1 MSMHDQLRFSAPPR
15 RVPLSLRVVNF
26 FNMWAQIGWG
36 VFGFGMIFFWVFGT
50 SADFSAITFRHPGG
64 RTTGHVMKVEDTS
77 ASENKQTIRAS
88 HYQYSVAGELFN
100 GKSYTTGGAPAVG
113 DEVTVEYDEDSP
125 GRSRIEG
132 MRRAMF
138 GPWAAI
144 VVIFPAIGLVFLIPG
159 TLTGRKRNHLLQN
172 GILGSGKAID
182 RRPTNV
188 RINNRPVWEVVYEFH
203 DRNGMRQECCA
214 RAVDTTRLEDE
225 ESEALL
231 YDPEDPSKAYVIDEA
246 PARPKFD
253 LNGDLQGRPA
263 AAMLAMI
270 VPGVVIAFNALL
282 LYAKL
287 T

>member
-1 MSMHDQLRFSAPPR
+1 MHDHLRFTAPPR

-26 FNMWAQIGWG
+26 FNGWAQIGWG
-36 VFGFGMIFFWVFGT
+36 VFGFGMIFFWIFGA
-50 SADFSAITFRHPGG
+50 SADFSGITFRNPGG
-64 RTTGHVMKVEDTS
+64 RTTGHVMKVEETG
-77 ASENKQTIRAS
+77 ASENEQPISAS

-113 DEVTVEYDEDSP
+113 DEVTVEFDEDSP

-144 VVIFPAIGLVFLIPG
+144 VAIFPAIGLVFLIPG
-159 TLTGRKRNHLLQN
+159 TLKGRNRNHLLEN
-172 GILGSGKAID
+172 GILARGTFVD
-182 RRPTNV
+182 RRPTNM
-188 RINNRPVWEVVYEFH
+188 RINNRPVWEVVFEFH
-203 DRNGMRQECCA
+203 DRNGQRRECCA

-225 ESEALL
+225 ASEALL
-231 YDPEDPSKAYVIDEA
+231 YDPEDPSKAYVLDEA
-246 PARPKFD
+246 PARPSFD
-253 LNGDLQGRPA
+253 HNGDLQGRPA
-263 AAMLAMI
+263 AAVLAMI
-270 VPGVVIAFNALL
+270 VPGIVIGLNALL